1 MVKHRIDIEA
11 GRQLRKIGWSHADI
25 ALYLGCSEDWCRH
38 NLSDVKKDSELMQ
51 KVADWQLT
59 KHRNNKSPEV
69 LQSLLSE
76 LG

>member
-38 NLSDVKKDSELMQ
+38 NLSDSKKDFESMKDCAECYF
-51 KVADWQLT
+51 K
-59 KHRNNKSPEV
+59 NKK
-69 LQSLLSE
+69 
-76 LG
+76 GFDA